1 MCAFVSVSI
10 VRIQGLVESR
20 VVAGLSGR
28 LPVTMCVTAKK
39 GSNSMRIA
47 TFLLVLSAL
56 AGCSQTGG
64 GTTSVRQD
72 YYGGDGG
79 FYAGAV
85 APR

>member
-1 MCAFVSVSI
+1 
-10 VRIQGLVESR
+10 
-20 VVAGLSGR
+20 
-28 LPVTMCVTAKK
+28 
-39 GSNSMRIA
+39 MRIA

-64 GTTSVRQD
+64 DATSVRQD

>member
-1 MCAFVSVSI
+1 
-10 VRIQGLVESR
+10 
-20 VVAGLSGR
+20 
-28 LPVTMCVTAKK
+28 
-39 GSNSMRIA
+39 MRIA

-72 YYGGDGG
+72 NYGGDGG